1 VLLATGH
8 DPIFAYGELVQRTLL
23 RGAGLSETVVRSA
36 PILIAGAAALIAV
49 KGGLWNIGI
58 DGQVLV
64 GAMVAGTIGGYLVS
78 APAPLLWICCAV
90 GGTIAGGLWALVP
103 AILRARWG
111 LNEIVTSIMF
121 TYLALSLTAWLVKGP
136 IRDRALVAPQT
147 ASIPRE
153 LRLPSLGDTRLHLG
167 IVAALALVLL
177 VHLVLRYTV
186 LGYELSVVGANVRAA
201 RHGLIRVP
209 SYQAGAFT
217 VSGAV
222 AGLAGVNDV
231 LSTKGTFQ
239 AEWNP
244 AYGLAA
250 FAAVFLARKSPV
262 GLVPAALFL
271 GFLAYGAD
279 IMPRAAGI
287 APAFFDAFEGL
298 LLIALA
304 LTSWLHARVTA
315 GNAA

>member
-1 VLLATGH
+1 
-8 DPIFAYGELVQRTLL
+8 
-23 RGAGLSETVVRSA
+23 
-36 PILIAGAAALIAV
+36 
-49 KGGLWNIGI
+49 
-58 DGQVLV
+58 
-64 GAMVAGTIGGYLVS
+64 
-78 APAPLLWICCAV
+78 
-90 GGTIAGGLWALVP
+90 
-103 AILRARWG
+103 
-111 LNEIVTSIMF
+111 TSIMF

-186 LGYELSVVGANVRAA
+186 LGFELSVVGANVRAA

-209 SYQAGAFT
+209 SYQAGAFAL
-217 VSGAV
+217 SGAV

-244 AYGLAA
+244 GYGLVA
-250 FAAVFLARKSPV
+250 FAAVFLARKSPIA
-262 GLVPAALFL
+262 LVPAALFL

-304 LTSWLHARVTA
+304 LTSWLHARVTS